1 MKKIKIDDREFT
13 KLLSYRKIKSHIKK
27 IARDLN
33 DDFEYVR
40 EPVVLL
46 CVLKGSMMF
55 TCELMKYLKFP
66 VELATIGLSSYSG
79 TTSTGEIKIT
89 SKLSTDVK
97 NRKVIVVEDIV
108 ETGLTIEFLQDYLLK
123 KKVNMYKFC
132 TLFYK
137 PGKHIYGPAIN
148 YPWTSIV
155 LGNNDFVVGFGLDY
169 NGLGRNLKDLY
180 KTKAC

>member
-1 MKKIKIDDREFT
+1 MRKIRIDDREFT
-13 KLLSYRKIKSHIKK
+13 RLYSYRKIKRHIRHL
-27 IARDLN
+27 ARELN
-33 DDFEYVR
+33 SDFKYVS

-79 TTSTGEIKIT
+79 TSSTGTIKVT
-89 SKLSTDVK
+89 SRLSTDVK
-97 NRKVIVVEDIV
+97 NRIVVVVEDIV
-108 ETGLTIEFLQDYLLK
+108 ETGLTIDFLQDYLLK

-137 PGKHIYGPAIN
+137 PGKHSRGPGVD
-148 YPWTSIV
+148 YPWACII
-155 LGNNDFVVGFGLDY
+155 LKNNDFVAGHGLDY

-180 KTKAC
+180 KTEAC